1 MADQAEKLRAAVE
14 YGAGKDRFTGHGRAG
29 CRAITVASGKGGVG
43 KSNMVLNLALLL
55 TKMRY
60 RVVVV
65 DADLGLANLDVLIN
79 VAPRY
84 TLADVLSGN
93 CSMQEIIIRGPLGL
107 KIVPGGSGLYELA
120 NLDQGRRR
128 YLLDQLKDLESESD
142 ILLIDTGA
150 GLSHA
155 VISLIT
161 AADDFILLTTP
172 EPTALTDAYGLMKV
186 IAGQRLRQQLFVA
199 VNFVRLIGQ
208 GERSFERLKKVAGCY
223 LPCLDLRYLGE
234 IQYDSA
240 VSRAVQ
246 DFVPFVLSQPHSPAA
261 SALSRIALRLA
272 PGEIRPVSEERVS
285 GGFFNRLKKLL
296 A

>member
-1 MADQAEKLRAAVE
+1 MADQAEQLRAAVE
-14 YGAGKDRFTGHGRAG
+14 YSAGKGRVAGSCRTG

-65 DADLGLANLDVLIN
+65 DADLGLSNLDILIN
-79 VAPRY
+79 AAPRS
-84 TLADVLSGN
+84 TLADVISGD
-93 CSMQEIIIRGPLGL
+93 CSIQEIIIRGPLGL

-120 NLDQGRRR
+120 NLDQARRR
-128 YLLDQLKDLESESD
+128 YLLDQLKDLESEND

-150 GLSHA
+150 GLSHT
-155 VISLIT
+155 VISFIA
-161 AADDFILLTTP
+161 AADDLILLTTP

-186 IAGQRLRQQLFVA
+186 IVGQSLRRQLFVA

-223 LPCLDLRYLGE
+223 LPYLELRYLGE

-246 DFVPFVLSQPHSPAA
+246 DFVPFVLSQPYSPAA
-261 SALSRIALRLA
+261 SALSRIAWRLA
-272 PGEIRPVSEERVS
+272 PGENRPVSDERAA
-285 GGFFNRLKKLL
+285 GGFFNRLKKFLT
-296 A
+296 